1 MKFVI
6 TILLGNFWI
15 FFCSALSVGFK
26 SKNYKEK
33 EAILVIG
40 EISDHASSIQIN
52 YILLQ
57 LRILKDI
64 YFNIHGNGNTMIEL
78 NMGRRLKKGRNIA
91 SLFEA
96 DCGDFV
102 QFLRERISSEIEP
115 NSGIQSFIS
124 LYLEPIL
131 YIKSNDNLSGIINLS
146 LGDILLVKLSEL
158 FPEPELLESNPKRSE
173 SPLVEYD
180 DIYGSG
186 RALRSRLLHDQQ
198 QQQQR
203 RRMISL
209 SNCNIS

>member
-15 FFCSALSVGFK
+15 IFCSALSVGFK

-33 EAILVIG
+33 EAILLIG
-40 EISDHASSIQIN
+40 EISDRASSLQIN
-52 YILLQ
+52 NVLLQ

-64 YFNIHGNGNTMIEL
+64 YFNINGNKMIEL
-78 NMGRRLKKGRNIA
+78 NVGRRLKKGRNIA

-96 DCGDFV
+96 DCVHFV
-102 QFLRERISSEIEP
+102 QFLRERTSSEIES
-115 NSGIQSFIS
+115 NLGIQSFIS
-124 LYLEPIL
+124 FYPKPSL
-131 YIKSNDNLSGIINLS
+131 YIKSNDNLSGKVHLS
-146 LGDILLVKLSEL
+146 LEEILLIELSEM
-158 FPEPELLESNPKRSE
+158 FPEPELAEFNPKRSE

-186 RALRSRLLHDQQ
+186 RALRSRLLHDRP
-198 QQQQR
+198 QQR
-203 RRMISL
+203 SKLISL